1 MVIRII
7 STNHEIVMELR
18 IMVIRIISTNYVI
31 VMELRIISM
40 VLQITIKCLM
50 HTVLNKEH
58 LRLITVG
65 LELIRHRA
73 YRLYN
78 HVIRASVGR
87 PLTVHTLIELTFY
100 N

>member
-7 STNHEIVMELR
+7 STNHVIVMELR

-50 HTVLNKEH
+50 HTVLNKEQ
-58 LRLITVG
+58 LECMKIRLITMG

-78 HVIRASVGR
+78 HVIRA
-87 PLTVHTLIELTFY
+87 
-100 N
+100 